1 MSGSVLWSIGSPW
14 NSYGLD
20 ALGSCITPDVSA
32 AVPGQGQALDISFP
46 EENIPMRV
54 QGSSVFV
61 LFYYTPSDE
70 TKNFGVP
77 DTRITTATDSK
88 CTKIG
93 VSHCSDLGPPGS
105 GSGHGYLPLPSF
117 YAPGNSPFLKFY
129 PAYHRAFESALPPHR
144 PHSSLSSANSLLYLL
159 QKCSGSCLI
168 APP

>member
-54 QGSSVFV
+54 QRSSVFV

-70 TKNFGVP
+70 TKNFGIP
-77 DTRITTATDSK
+77 IPRITTATDSK

-93 VSHCSDLGPPGS
+93 VSHCSDPGPPGS

-117 YAPGNSPFLKFY
+117 YAPGNLPSRSSTQPTTGPLNLLFLHTDHTPPSPSLT
-129 PAYHRAFESALPPHR
+129 
-144 PHSSLSSANSLLYLL
+144 HSSIFFRSVQA
-159 QKCSGSCLI
+159 
-168 APP
+168 AV